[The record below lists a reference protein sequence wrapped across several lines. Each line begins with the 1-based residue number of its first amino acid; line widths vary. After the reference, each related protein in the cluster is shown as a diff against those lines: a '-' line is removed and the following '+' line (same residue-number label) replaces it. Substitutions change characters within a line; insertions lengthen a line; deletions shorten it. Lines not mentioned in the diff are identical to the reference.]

1 MQALSEERDSL
12 SDDCDS
18 GNDEPSD
25 YFPLE
30 RGASNS
36 NTPQVDHIYTYLL
49 GTCWL
54 IPIGH
59 GRSFRGIV
67 VDPDPDPRVFGHP
80 GSGSGSI
87 SQRYPIIR
95 QK

>member
-36 NTPQVDHIYTYLL
+36 NTPQVGQHLDV
-49 GTCWL
+49 GV
-54 IPIGH
+54 
-59 GRSFRGIV
+59 R
-67 VDPDPDPRVFGHP
+67 
-80 GSGSGSI
+80 
-87 SQRYPIIR
+87 
-95 QK
+95 

>member
-1 MQALSEERDSL
+1 MSSKTKSISGDNRFKKNAFFQEMNLQALSEERDSL

-36 NTPQVDHIYTYLL
+36 NTPQVGQHLYLL
-49 GTCWL
+49 TCT
-54 IPIGH
+54 
-59 GRSFRGIV
+59 
-67 VDPDPDPRVFGHP
+67 RVG
-80 GSGSGSI
+80 
-87 SQRYPIIR
+87 
-95 QK
+95 

>member
-1 MQALSEERDSL
+1 MSFVIQRFTVFIFMDGYIFVLFQEMNLQALSEERDSL

-36 NTPQVDHIYTYLL
+36 NTPQVPVL
-49 GTCWL
+49 WS
-54 IPIGH
+54 
-59 GRSFRGIV
+59 RSRPFW
-67 VDPDPDPRVFGHP
+67 PEPEP
-80 GSGSGSI
+80 
-87 SQRYPIIR
+87 
-95 QK
+95 

>member
-1 MQALSEERDSL
+1 MNLQALSEERDSL

-36 NTPQVDHIYTYLL
+36 NTPQVTGIYHPLRYRYIIGYRYRTRMLPVLNLL
-49 GTCWL
+49 K
-54 IPIGH
+54 
-59 GRSFRGIV
+59 F
-67 VDPDPDPRVFGHP
+67 
-80 GSGSGSI
+80 
-87 SQRYPIIR
+87 
-95 QK
+95 

>member
-1 MQALSEERDSL
+1 LKKKYIFQEMNLQALSEERDSL

-36 NTPQVDHIYTYLL
+36 NTPQVGYIYTNLL
-49 GTCWL
+49 AV
-54 IPIGH
+54 
-59 GRSFRGIV
+59 FRIRIHMFLGLP
-67 VDPDPDPRVFGHP
+67 DPDPDP
-80 GSGSGSI
+80 SI
-87 SQRYPIIR
+87 IK

>member
-1 MQALSEERDSL
+1 MNLQALSEERDSL

-36 NTPQVDHIYTYLL
+36 NTPQVGYICTYEYLL
-49 GTCWL
+49 AV
-54 IPIGH
+54 
-59 GRSFRGIV
+59 FR
-67 VDPDPDPRVFGHP
+67 
-80 GSGSGSI
+80 
-87 SQRYPIIR
+87 IR
-95 QK
+95 IHMF

>member
-1 MQALSEERDSL
+1 MFQEMNLQALSEERDSL

-36 NTPQVDHIYTYLL
+36 NTPQVGYIYTYLL
-49 GTCWL
+49 AVFRIHMFL
-54 IPIGH
+54 IRINYH
-59 GRSFRGIV
+59 QAKTVRKTLMSTV
-67 VDPDPDPRVFGHP
+67 L
-80 GSGSGSI
+80 
-87 SQRYPIIR
+87 
-95 QK
+95 

>member
-1 MQALSEERDSL
+1 MNLQALSEERDSL

-36 NTPQVDHIYTYLL
+36 NTPQVENY
-49 GTCWL
+49 
-54 IPIGH
+54 
-59 GRSFRGIV
+59 
-67 VDPDPDPRVFGHP
+67 
-80 GSGSGSI
+80 
-87 SQRYPIIR
+87 
-95 QK
+95 

>member
-1 MQALSEERDSL
+1 MNLQALSEERDSL

-36 NTPQVDHIYTYLL
+36 NTPQVGQHLNVGVPVRL
-49 GTCWL
+49 ASSPFFKVAAWSR
-54 IPIGH
+54 IGQ
-59 GRSFRGIV
+59 V
-67 VDPDPDPRVFGHP
+67 DADPDPAF
-80 GSGSGSI
+80 
-87 SQRYPIIR
+87 QF
-95 QK
+95 

>member
-1 MQALSEERDSL
+1 LQALSEERDSL

-36 NTPQVDHIYTYLL
+36 NTPQVGHIYAYLL
-49 GTCWL
+49 VYLLVDSNG
-54 IPIGH
+54 P
-59 GRSFRGIV
+59 GRSLRDSV
-67 VDPDPDPRVFGHP
+67 ADPDPRVFGPP

-87 SQRYPIIR
+87 SQRYGS
-95 QK
+95 

>member
-36 NTPQVDHIYTYLL
+36 NTPLVQCCGAGAALF
-49 GTCWL
+49 
-54 IPIGH
+54 
-59 GRSFRGIV
+59 GRSREKWGGSSS
-67 VDPDPDPRVFGHP
+67 DPMF
-80 GSGSGSI
+80 
-87 SQRYPIIR
+87 
-95 QK
+95 KEKK